1 MKFSIETLNE
11 IKDKISV
18 SQVVE
23 KTVQLKKRGKEFVG
37 LSPFTK
43 ERTPSFTVN
52 DEKQFYHCFSTNK
65 HGDIFTFLVE
75 VGGLSFPEA
84 VEKLADEAGVQLRT
98 FSPAEEEKI
107 NKSKKIFEALE
118 ISKSFFSSQ
127 IFDDNNSLALKY
139 IRDRGLDDKIINSY
153 EIGYAPQG
161 NKLEKFLLS
170 KGVSHEIMTLAG
182 MTIKDE
188 NKKDNFY
195 DRFRN
200 RIIFPIRDIRNRVV
214 GFGGRVINSN
224 DQPKYLNSPE
234 TPVFHKGSLLYNFS
248 KIRPNLKNNDNLIVV
263 EGYMDVVSLASKGF
277 QNAVAPL
284 GTAITETQLNILWKD
299 SDSPI
304 ICFDGDKAGK
314 QASFRATEIALKL
327 LKPNKTLRFIN
338 LPDNLDPDDYIKN
351 FGLESFNK
359 FVDNASPLQSI
370 IWDLCLQESNIDTP
384 EGKAGFESMLRAK
397 LNLIGD
403 KSIKKHYGLLF
414 KDMLDQ
420 FFYIEK
426 TERKIS
432 KFDNSEKYTGKYKN
446 SLKIKNSILGSGGQL
461 PSDLEALVIS
471 GVLIFPELVKKHYE
485 ILESFNIENLRLVD
499 IRDNVLAFVKKD
511 YSELDIDLLKE
522 FVQKEYQ
529 TFFEKD
535 LRFANIFW
543 QKKEGNNFDKISETW
558 LEILRDDQHIKSL
571 NNDIETSK
579 DEIKNE
585 EDEKRFIDLINN
597 RDQAIKL
604 ITEKYGEKKIN

>member
-84 VEKLADEAGVQLRT
+84 VEKLANEAGVQLRT

-107 NKSKKIFEALE
+107 NKSKKIYEALE
-118 ISKSFFSSQ
+118 MSKSFFSSQ

-139 IRDRGLDDKIINSY
+139 IRDRGLDNEIINSY

-284 GTAITETQLNILWKD
+284 GTAITEAQLNILWKD

-397 LNLIGD
+397 LNLIAD

-420 FFYIEK
+420 FFYIKK

-432 KFDNSEKYTGKYKN
+432 KFDNSEKYSGKYKN

-471 GVLIFPELVKKHYE
+471 GILIYPELVKKHYE

-522 FVQKEYQ
+522 FVQKKYQ

-543 QKKEGNNFDKISETW
+543 QKKEGNNFDEISETW

-571 NNDIETSK
+571 NHDIETSK

-597 RDQAIKL
+597 KDQAIKL

>member
-139 IRDRGLDDKIINSY
+139 IRERGLDDKIINSY

-188 NKKDNFY
+188 KKKDNFY

-420 FFYIEK
+420 FFYIKK

-432 KFDNSEKYTGKYKN
+432 KFDNSEKYPGKYKN

-522 FVQKEYQ
+522 FVQKKYQ

-543 QKKEGNNFDKISETW
+543 QKKEGNNFDEISETW

-571 NNDIETSK
+571 NHDIETSK

-597 RDQAIKL
+597 KDQAIKL

>member
-1 MKFSIETLNE
+1 MKFSTETLNE

-23 KTVQLKKRGKEFVG
+23 KTVQLKKRGKEFIG

-75 VGGLSFPEA
+75 IGGLSFPEA
-84 VEKLADEAGVQLRT
+84 VEKLADEAGVKLGT
-98 FSPAEEEKI
+98 FSPEEEEKI
-107 NKSKKIFEALE
+107 NKSKKIYEALE

-127 IFDDNNSLALKY
+127 IFDNDNLLALKY
-139 IRDRGLDDKIINSY
+139 LRNRDLDNEIINSY

-170 KGVSHEIMTLAG
+170 KGISHEIMTLAG

-214 GFGGRVINSN
+214 GFGGRVINDN

-248 KIRPNLKNNDNLIVV
+248 KIKPNLQDNDNLIVV

-277 QNAVAPL
+277 RNAVAPL
-284 GTAITETQLNILWKD
+284 GTAITETQLNILWKE
-299 SDSPI
+299 SNSPI

-338 LPDNLDPDDYIKN
+338 LPNNLDPDDYIKN
-351 FGLESFNK
+351 YGIESFKK
-359 FVDNASPLQSI
+359 FVNKASPLTSI

-384 EGKAGFESMLRAK
+384 EGKAGFETLLRTK
-397 LNLIGD
+397 LNLISD

-420 FFYIEK
+420 FFYTKK

-432 KFDNSEKYTGKYKN
+432 KPGNYEKYSGKLKN

-471 GVLIFPELVKKHYE
+471 GILIFPELIKKNFE
-485 ILESFNIENLRLVD
+485 ILESFYIENLRLGD

-522 FVQKEYQ
+522 FVQREHQ

-543 QKKEGNNFDKISETW
+543 QKKDGNNFDQISKIW
-558 LEILRDDQHIKSL
+558 LEILKDDQHIKSL

-585 EDEKRFIDLINN
+585 EDEKRFIDLIDKK
-597 RDQAIKL
+597 DQVIKL

>member
-139 IRDRGLDDKIINSY
+139 IRERGLDDKIINSY

-188 NKKDNFY
+188 KKKDNFY

-351 FGLESFNK
+351 FGLESFNR
-359 FVDNASPLQSI
+359 FVNNASPLQSI

-420 FFYIEK
+420 FFYIKK
-426 TERKIS
+426 TDRKIS
-432 KFDNSEKYTGKYKN
+432 KFDNSGKYTGKYKN

>member
-1 MKFSIETLNE
+1 MKFSTETLNE

-23 KTVQLKKRGKEFVG
+23 KTVQLKKRGKEFIG

-75 VGGLSFPEA
+75 IGGLSFPEA
-84 VEKLADEAGVQLRT
+84 VEKLADEAGVKLGT
-98 FSPAEEEKI
+98 FSPEEEEKI
-107 NKSKKIFEALE
+107 NKSKKIYEALE

-127 IFDDNNSLALKY
+127 IFDNDNLLALKY
-139 IRDRGLDDKIINSY
+139 LRNRDLDNEIINSY

-170 KGVSHEIMTLAG
+170 KGISHEIMTLAG

-214 GFGGRVINSN
+214 GFGGRVINDN

-248 KIRPNLKNNDNLIVV
+248 KIKPNLQDNDNLIVV

-277 QNAVAPL
+277 RNAVAPL
-284 GTAITETQLNILWKD
+284 GTAITETQLNILWKE
-299 SDSPI
+299 SNSPI

-338 LPDNLDPDDYIKN
+338 LPNNLDPDDYIKN
-351 FGLESFNK
+351 YGIESFKK
-359 FVDNASPLQSI
+359 FVNKASPLTSI
-370 IWDLCLQESNIDTP
+370 VWDLCLQESNIDTP
-384 EGKAGFESMLRAK
+384 EGKAGFETLLRTK
-397 LNLIGD
+397 LNLISD

-420 FFYIEK
+420 FFYTKK

-432 KFDNSEKYTGKYKN
+432 KPGNYEKYSGKLKN

-471 GVLIFPELVKKHYE
+471 GILIFPELIKKNFE
-485 ILESFNIENLRLVD
+485 ILESFYIENLRLGD

-522 FVQKEYQ
+522 FVQREHK

-543 QKKEGNNFDKISETW
+543 QKKDENNFDQISKIW
-558 LEILRDDQHIKSL
+558 LEILKDDQHIKSL

-585 EDEKRFIDLINN
+585 EDEKRFIDLINKK
-597 RDQAIKL
+597 DQVIKL

>member
-118 ISKSFFSSQ
+118 ISKSFFSFQ

-139 IRDRGLDDKIINSY
+139 IRERGLDDKIINSY

-188 NKKDNFY
+188 KKKDNFY

-384 EGKAGFESMLRAK
+384 EGRAGFESMLRAK

-420 FFYIEK
+420 FFYIKK
-426 TERKIS
+426 TDRKIS
-432 KFDNSEKYTGKYKN
+432 KFDNSGKYTGKYKN

-522 FVQKEYQ
+522 FVQKKYQ

-597 RDQAIKL
+597 KDQAIKL

>member
-118 ISKSFFSSQ
+118 MSKSFFSSQ

-139 IRDRGLDDKIINSY
+139 IRERGLDDKIINSY

-188 NKKDNFY
+188 KKKDNFY

-420 FFYIEK
+420 FFYIKK

-522 FVQKEYQ
+522 FVQKKYQ

-543 QKKEGNNFDKISETW
+543 QKKEGNNFDEISETW

-571 NNDIETSK
+571 NNDIEISK
-579 DEIKNE
+579 D
-585 EDEKRFIDLINN
+585 
-597 RDQAIKL
+597 
-604 ITEKYGEKKIN
+604 

>member
-139 IRDRGLDDKIINSY
+139 IRERGLDDEIINSY

-397 LNLIGD
+397 LNLIAD

-420 FFYIEK
+420 FFYIKK

-432 KFDNSEKYTGKYKN
+432 KFDNSEKYPGKYKN

-522 FVQKEYQ
+522 FVQKKYQ

-543 QKKEGNNFDKISETW
+543 QKKEGNNFDEISETW

-571 NNDIETSK
+571 NHDIETSK

-597 RDQAIKL
+597 KDQAIKL

>member
-1 MKFSIETLNE
+1 MKFSTEILNE

-98 FSPAEEEKI
+98 FSPAEEEKF
-107 NKSKKIFEALE
+107 NKSKKLYEALE

-127 IFDDNNSLALKY
+127 IFDNDNLLALKY
-139 IRDRGLDDKIINSY
+139 LKNRGLSNDIINSY
-153 EIGYAPQG
+153 EIGYAPKG
-161 NKLEKFLLS
+161 NKLEKYLIS
-170 KGVSHEIMTLAG
+170 NGVSHEIMTLAG

-214 GFGGRVINSN
+214 GFGGRVINTE

-234 TPVFHKGSLLYNFS
+234 TPVFHKGGLLYNFS
-248 KIRPNLKNNDNLIVV
+248 KIRPNIKNNDNLIVV
-263 EGYMDVVSLASKGF
+263 EGYMDVVSLASKGLH
-277 QNAVAPL
+277 NAVAPL
-284 GTAITETQLNILWKD
+284 GTALTETQLNLLWKET
-299 SDSPI
+299 DSPI

-314 QASFRATEIALKL
+314 QASFRASEIALKL

-351 FGLESFNK
+351 NGLENFNK
-359 FVDNASPLQSI
+359 YIKNASPLTAI
-370 IWDLCLQESNIDTP
+370 IWDSCLQESNIETP
-384 EGKAGFESMLRAK
+384 EGKAGFETLLRRK
-397 LNLIGD
+397 LNLISD

-414 KDMLDQ
+414 MEMLDK
-420 FFYIEK
+420 FFYSK
-426 TERKIS
+426 KFDKKIS
-432 KFDNSEKYTGKYKN
+432 KFGYNEKGSRKFN
-446 SLKIKNSILGSGGQL
+446 NPLKIKNSILGSGGQL

-471 GVLIFPELVKKHYE
+471 GILIFPRLIKKHFE
-485 ILESFNIENLRLVD
+485 ILESFQIENLRLRD
-499 IRDNVLAFVKKD
+499 IRDNLLVFIKKD
-511 YSELDIDLLKE
+511 YSELNIDLIKE
-522 FVQKEYQ
+522 FVQKNYQ

-543 QKKEGNNFDKISETW
+543 QKKEGINFDQISKVW
-558 LEILRDDQHIKSL
+558 LEILKDDQHIKSL
-571 NNDIETSK
+571 LKDIETSK

-585 EDEKRFIDLINN
+585 EDERRFIDLIENK
-597 RDQAIKL
+597 DKAIKL
-604 ITEKYGEKKIN
+604 ITEKYG

>member
-1 MKFSIETLNE
+1 MKFSTEILNE

-98 FSPAEEEKI
+98 FSPAEEEKF
-107 NKSKKIFEALE
+107 NKSKKLYEALE

-127 IFDDNNSLALKY
+127 IFDNDNSLALRYLKN
-139 IRDRGLDDKIINSY
+139 RGLSNDIINSY
-153 EIGYAPQG
+153 EIGYAPKG
-161 NKLEKFLLS
+161 NKLEKYLIS
-170 KGVSHEIMTLAG
+170 NGVSHEIMTLAG

-214 GFGGRVINSN
+214 GFGGRVINTE

-234 TPVFHKGSLLYNFS
+234 TPLFHKGGLLYNFS
-248 KIRPNLKNNDNLIVV
+248 KIRPNIKNKDNLIVV
-263 EGYMDVVSLASKGF
+263 EGYMDVVSLASKGLH
-277 QNAVAPL
+277 NAVAPL
-284 GTAITETQLNILWKD
+284 GTALTETQLNLLWKET
-299 SDSPI
+299 DSPI
-304 ICFDGDKAGK
+304 VCFDGDKAGK
-314 QASFRATEIALKL
+314 QASFRASEIALKL

-351 FGLESFNK
+351 NGLENFNK
-359 FVDNASPLQSI
+359 YIKNASPLTAI
-370 IWDLCLQESNIDTP
+370 IWDSCLQESNIETP
-384 EGKAGFESMLRAK
+384 EGKAGFETLLRRK
-397 LNLIGD
+397 LNLISD

-414 KDMLDQ
+414 MEMLDK
-420 FFYIEK
+420 FFYSK
-426 TERKIS
+426 KFDKKIS
-432 KFDNSEKYTGKYKN
+432 KFGYNEKGSRKFN
-446 SLKIKNSILGSGGQL
+446 NPLKIKNSILGSGGQL

-471 GVLIFPELVKKHYE
+471 GILIFPRLIKKHFE
-485 ILESFNIENLRLVD
+485 ILESFQIENLRLRD
-499 IRDNVLAFVKKD
+499 IRDNLLVFVKKD
-511 YSELDIDLLKE
+511 YSELNIDLIKE
-522 FVQKEYQ
+522 FVQKNYQ

-543 QKKEGNNFDKISETW
+543 QKKEGINFDQISKVW
-558 LEILRDDQHIKSL
+558 LEILKDDQHIKSL
-571 NNDIETSK
+571 LKDIETSK

-585 EDEKRFIDLINN
+585 EDEKRFIDLIENK
-597 RDQAIKL
+597 DKAIKL
-604 ITEKYGEKKIN
+604 ITEKYG

>member
-1 MKFSIETLNE
+1 MKFSTEILNE

-98 FSPAEEEKI
+98 FSPAEEEKF
-107 NKSKKIFEALE
+107 NKSKKLYEALE

-127 IFDDNNSLALKY
+127 IFDNDNSLALRYLKN
-139 IRDRGLDDKIINSY
+139 RGLSNDIINSY
-153 EIGYAPQG
+153 EIGYAPKG
-161 NKLEKFLLS
+161 NKLEKYLIS
-170 KGVSHEIMTLAG
+170 NGVSHEIMTLAG

-214 GFGGRVINSN
+214 GFGGRVINTE

-234 TPVFHKGSLLYNFS
+234 TPLFHKGGLLYNFS
-248 KIRPNLKNNDNLIVV
+248 KIRPNIKNKDNLIVV
-263 EGYMDVVSLASKGF
+263 EGYMDVVSLASKGLH
-277 QNAVAPL
+277 NAVAPL
-284 GTAITETQLNILWKD
+284 GTALTETQLNLLWKET
-299 SDSPI
+299 DSPI

-314 QASFRATEIALKL
+314 QASFRASEIALKL

-351 FGLESFNK
+351 NGLENFNK
-359 FVDNASPLQSI
+359 YIKNASPLTAI
-370 IWDLCLQESNIDTP
+370 IWDSCLQESNIETP
-384 EGKAGFESMLRAK
+384 EGKAGFETLLRRK
-397 LNLIGD
+397 LNLISD

-414 KDMLDQ
+414 MEMLDK
-420 FFYIEK
+420 FFYSK
-426 TERKIS
+426 KFDKKIS
-432 KFDNSEKYTGKYKN
+432 KFGYNEKGSRKFN
-446 SLKIKNSILGSGGQL
+446 NPLKIKNSILGSGGQL

-471 GVLIFPELVKKHYE
+471 GILIFPRLIKKHFE
-485 ILESFNIENLRLVD
+485 ILESFQIENLRLRD
-499 IRDNVLAFVKKD
+499 IRDNLLVFIKKD
-511 YSELDIDLLKE
+511 YSELNIDLIKE
-522 FVQKEYQ
+522 FVQKNYQ

-543 QKKEGNNFDKISETW
+543 QKKEGINFDQISKVW
-558 LEILRDDQHIKSL
+558 LEILKDDQHIKSL
-571 NNDIETSK
+571 IKDIETSK

-585 EDEKRFIDLINN
+585 EDEKRFIDLIENK
-597 RDQAIKL
+597 DKAIKL
-604 ITEKYGEKKIN
+604 ITEKYG

>member
-1 MKFSIETLNE
+1 MKFSTETLNE

-23 KTVQLKKRGKEFVG
+23 KTVQLKKRGKEFIG

-98 FSPAEEEKI
+98 FSPAEEEKF
-107 NKSKKIFEALE
+107 NKSKKLYEALE

-127 IFDDNNSLALKY
+127 IFNNDNSLALKY
-139 IRDRGLDDKIINSY
+139 LKNRGLSDDIINSY
-153 EIGYAPQG
+153 EIGYAPKG
-161 NKLEKFLLS
+161 NKLEKFLIS

-214 GFGGRVINSN
+214 GFGGRVINAE

-234 TPVFHKGSLLYNFS
+234 TPVFHKGGLLYNFS
-248 KIRPNLKNNDNLIVV
+248 KIRPNIKNNDNLIVV
-263 EGYMDVVSLASKGF
+263 EGYMDVVSLASKGLH
-277 QNAVAPL
+277 NAVAPL
-284 GTAITETQLNILWKD
+284 GTALTETQLNLLWKET
-299 SDSPI
+299 DSPI

-314 QASFRATEIALKL
+314 QASFRASEIALKL

-351 FGLESFNK
+351 NGLENFNK
-359 FVDNASPLQSI
+359 YIKNASPLTVI
-370 IWDLCLQESNIDTP
+370 IWDSCLQESNIKTP
-384 EGKAGFESMLRAK
+384 EGKAGFETLLRRK
-397 LNLIGD
+397 LNLISD
-403 KSIKKHYGLLF
+403 KSIKRHYGLLF
-414 KDMLDQ
+414 KEMLDK
-420 FFYIEK
+420 FFYSK
-426 TERKIS
+426 KFDKKIS
-432 KFDNSEKYTGKYKN
+432 KFNYNERISRKFN
-446 SLKIKNSILGSGGQL
+446 NPLKIKNSILGSGGQL

-471 GVLIFPELVKKHYE
+471 GILIFPRLIKKHFE
-485 ILESFNIENLRLVD
+485 ILESFQIENLRLRD
-499 IRDNVLAFVKKD
+499 IRDNLLVFIKKD
-511 YSELDIDLLKE
+511 YSELNIDLIKE
-522 FVQKEYQ
+522 FVQKNYQ

-543 QKKEGNNFDKISETW
+543 QKKEGINFDQISEVW
-558 LEILRDDQHIKSL
+558 LEILKDDQHIKSL
-571 NNDIETSK
+571 IKDIETSK

-585 EDEKRFIDLINN
+585 EDERRFIDLIKNK
-597 RDQAIKL
+597 DKAIKL
-604 ITEKYGEKKIN
+604 ITEKYG

>member
-23 KTVQLKKRGKEFVG
+23 KTVQLKKRGKEFIG

-84 VEKLADEAGVQLRT
+84 VEKLADEAGVKLRT
-98 FSPAEEEKI
+98 FSPEEEERI
-107 NKSKKIFEALE
+107 NKSKKIYEALE
-118 ISKSFFSSQ
+118 MSKSFFSSQ
-127 IFDDNNSLALKY
+127 IFDDDNLQALKY
-139 IRDRGLDDKIINSY
+139 LRNRDLNNEIINSY

-170 KGVSHEIMTLAG
+170 KGISHEIMTLAG

-200 RIIFPIRDIRNRVV
+200 RIIFPIRDVRNRVV
-214 GFGGRVINSN
+214 GFGGRVINNN

-248 KIRPNLKNNDNLIVV
+248 KIRPNLKDNDNLIVV

-277 QNAVAPL
+277 HNAVAPL
-284 GTAITETQLNILWKD
+284 GTAITETQLNILWKETN
-299 SDSPI
+299 SPI

-338 LPDNLDPDDYIKN
+338 LPNNLDPDDYIKN
-351 FGLESFNK
+351 YGIESFNK
-359 FVDNASPLQSI
+359 FVNKASPLTSI
-370 IWDLCLQESNIDTP
+370 IWDLCLQDSNINTP
-384 EGKAGFESMLRAK
+384 EGRAGFETLLRSK
-397 LNLIGD
+397 LNLISD

-420 FFYIEK
+420 FFYTKK

-432 KFDNSEKYTGKYKN
+432 KPGYYEKNSGKFKN
-446 SLKIKNSILGSGGQL
+446 SLKIKNSVLASGGQL

-471 GVLIFPELVKKHYE
+471 GILIFPELIKKNFE
-485 ILESFNIENLRLVD
+485 IIESFYIENLRLGD
-499 IRDNVLAFVKKD
+499 IRDNVLDFVKKD

-522 FVQKEYQ
+522 FVQKKYQ

-543 QKKEGNNFDKISETW
+543 QKKDENNFDQISKIW
-558 LEILRDDQHIKSL
+558 LEILKDDQHIKSL

-585 EDEKRFIDLINN
+585 EDEKRFIDLINKK
-597 RDQAIKL
+597 DQVIKL

>member
-139 IRDRGLDDKIINSY
+139 IRERGLDDKIINSY

-188 NKKDNFY
+188 KKKDNFY

-420 FFYIEK
+420 FFYIKK

-522 FVQKEYQ
+522 FVQKKYQ

>member
-139 IRDRGLDDKIINSY
+139 IRERGLDDKIINSY

-188 NKKDNFY
+188 KKKDNFY

-420 FFYIEK
+420 FFYIKK
-426 TERKIS
+426 TDRKIS
-432 KFDNSEKYTGKYKN
+432 KFDNSGKYTGKYKN

-597 RDQAIKL
+597 KDQAIKL

>member
-107 NKSKKIFEALE
+107 NKSKKIYEALE
-118 ISKSFFSSQ
+118 MSKSFFSSQ

-139 IRDRGLDDKIINSY
+139 IRDRGLDNEIINSY

-248 KIRPNLKNNDNLIVV
+248 KIRPNLKNDDNLIVV

-277 QNAVAPL
+277 QNSVAPL

-397 LNLIGD
+397 LNLIAD

-420 FFYIEK
+420 FFYIKK

-432 KFDNSEKYTGKYKN
+432 KFDNSEKYSGKYKN

-471 GVLIFPELVKKHYE
+471 GVLIFPGLVKKHYE

-522 FVQKEYQ
+522 FVQKKYQ

-543 QKKEGNNFDKISETW
+543 QKKEGNNFDEISETW

-571 NNDIETSK
+571 NHDIETSK

-597 RDQAIKL
+597 KDQAIKL

>member
-1 MKFSIETLNE
+1 MKFSTETLNE

-23 KTVQLKKRGKEFVG
+23 KTVQLKKRGKEFIG

-84 VEKLADEAGVQLRT
+84 VEKLADEAGVRLRT
-98 FSPAEEEKI
+98 FSPAEEEKF
-107 NKSKKIFEALE
+107 NKSKKLYEALE

-127 IFDDNNSLALKY
+127 IFDNDNSLALKY
-139 IRDRGLDDKIINSY
+139 LKNRGLSNDIINSY
-153 EIGYAPQG
+153 EIGYAPKG
-161 NKLEKFLLS
+161 NKLEKFLIS

-214 GFGGRVINSN
+214 GFGGRVINAD

-234 TPVFHKGSLLYNFS
+234 TPVFHKGGLLYNFS
-248 KIRPNLKNNDNLIVV
+248 KIRPNIRNNDNLIVV

-277 QNAVAPL
+277 HNAVAPL
-284 GTAITETQLNILWKD
+284 GTALTETQLNLLWKET
-299 SDSPI
+299 DSPI

-314 QASFRATEIALKL
+314 QASFRASEIALKL

-351 FGLESFNK
+351 NGLENFNK
-359 FVDNASPLQSI
+359 YIKNASPLTVI
-370 IWDLCLQESNIDTP
+370 IWDSCLQESNIETP
-384 EGKAGFESMLRAK
+384 EGKAGFETLLRRK
-397 LNLIGD
+397 LSLIND

-414 KDMLDQ
+414 KEMLDK
-420 FFYIEK
+420 FFYSK
-426 TERKIS
+426 KFDKKIS
-432 KFDNSEKYTGKYKN
+432 KFDYNEKGSRKFN
-446 SLKIKNSILGSGGQL
+446 NPLKIKNSILGSGGQL

-471 GVLIFPELVKKHYE
+471 GILIFPRLIKKHFE
-485 ILESFNIENLRLVD
+485 ILESFQIENLRLRD
-499 IRDNVLAFVKKD
+499 IRDNLLVFIKKD
-511 YSELDIDLLKE
+511 YSELNIDLIKE
-522 FVQKEYQ
+522 FVQKNYQ

-535 LRFANIFW
+535 LRFANTFW
-543 QKKEGNNFDKISETW
+543 KKKEVINFDQISEVW
-558 LEILRDDQHIKSL
+558 LEILKDDQHIKSL
-571 NNDIETSK
+571 IKDIETSK

-585 EDEKRFIDLINN
+585 EDERRFIDLIKNK
-597 RDQAIKL
+597 DKAIKL
-604 ITEKYGEKKIN
+604 ITEKYG

>member
-1 MKFSIETLNE
+1 MKFSTETLNE

-98 FSPAEEEKI
+98 FSPAEEEKF
-107 NKSKKIFEALE
+107 NKSKKLYEALE

-127 IFDDNNSLALKY
+127 IFDNDNSLALKY
-139 IRDRGLDDKIINSY
+139 LKNRGLSDDIINSY
-153 EIGYAPQG
+153 EIGYAPKG
-161 NKLEKFLLS
+161 NKLEKFLIS

-214 GFGGRVINSN
+214 GFGGRVINAE

-234 TPVFHKGSLLYNFS
+234 TPVFHKGGLLYNFS
-248 KIRPNLKNNDNLIVV
+248 KIRPNIKNNDNLIVV
-263 EGYMDVVSLASKGF
+263 EGYMDVVSLASKGLH
-277 QNAVAPL
+277 NSVAPL
-284 GTAITETQLNILWKD
+284 GTALTETQLNLLWKET
-299 SDSPI
+299 DSPI

-314 QASFRATEIALKL
+314 QASFRASEIALKL

-351 FGLESFNK
+351 NGLENFNK
-359 FVDNASPLQSI
+359 YIKNASPLTAI
-370 IWDLCLQESNIDTP
+370 IWDSCLQESNIETP
-384 EGKAGFESMLRAK
+384 EGKAGFETLLRRK
-397 LNLIGD
+397 LNLISD

-414 KDMLDQ
+414 KEMLDK
-420 FFYIEK
+420 FFYSK
-426 TERKIS
+426 MFDKKIS
-432 KFDNSEKYTGKYKN
+432 KFDYNEKGSRKFN
-446 SLKIKNSILGSGGQL
+446 NPLKIKNSILGSGGQL

-471 GVLIFPELVKKHYE
+471 GILIFPQLIKKHFE
-485 ILESFNIENLRLVD
+485 ILESFQIENLRLRD
-499 IRDNVLAFVKKD
+499 IRDSLIVFIKKD
-511 YSELDIDLLKE
+511 YSELNIDLIKE
-522 FVQKEYQ
+522 FVQKNYQ

-543 QKKEGNNFDKISETW
+543 QKKEGINFDQISEVW
-558 LEILRDDQHIKSL
+558 LEILKDDQHIKSL
-571 NNDIETSK
+571 IKDIETSK

-585 EDEKRFIDLINN
+585 EDERRFIDLIKNK
-597 RDQAIKL
+597 DKAIKL
-604 ITEKYGEKKIN
+604 ITEKYG

>member
-139 IRDRGLDDKIINSY
+139 IRERGLDDKIINSY

-188 NKKDNFY
+188 KKKDNFY

-420 FFYIEK
+420 FFYIKK
-426 TERKIS
+426 TDRKIS
-432 KFDNSEKYTGKYKN
+432 KFDNSGKYTGKYKN

-522 FVQKEYQ
+522 FVQKKYQ

-543 QKKEGNNFDKISETW
+543 QKKEGNNFDEISEAW

>member
-139 IRDRGLDDKIINSY
+139 IRERGLDDKIINSY

-188 NKKDNFY
+188 KKKDNFY

-420 FFYIEK
+420 FFYIKK
-426 TERKIS
+426 TDRKIS
-432 KFDNSEKYTGKYKN
+432 KFDNSGKYTGKYKN

-522 FVQKEYQ
+522 FVQKKYQ

>member
-1 MKFSIETLNE
+1 MKFSTETLNE

-98 FSPAEEEKI
+98 FSPAEEEKF
-107 NKSKKIFEALE
+107 NKSKKLYEALE

-127 IFDDNNSLALKY
+127 IFDNDNSSALKY
-139 IRDRGLDDKIINSY
+139 LKNRGLSNDIINSY
-153 EIGYAPQG
+153 EIGYAPKG
-161 NKLEKFLLS
+161 NKLEKFLIS

-214 GFGGRVINSN
+214 GFGGRVINAE

-234 TPVFHKGSLLYNFS
+234 TPVFHKGGLLYNFS
-248 KIRPNLKNNDNLIVV
+248 KIRPNIKNNDNLIVV
-263 EGYMDVVSLASKGF
+263 EGYMDVVSLASKGLH
-277 QNAVAPL
+277 NAVAPL
-284 GTAITETQLNILWKD
+284 GTALTETQLNLLWKET
-299 SDSPI
+299 DSPI

-314 QASFRATEIALKL
+314 QASFRASEIALKL

-351 FGLESFNK
+351 NGLENFNK
-359 FVDNASPLQSI
+359 YIKNASPLTVI
-370 IWDLCLQESNIDTP
+370 IWDSCLQESNIETP
-384 EGKAGFESMLRAK
+384 EGKAGFETLLRKK
-397 LNLIGD
+397 LSLIND

-414 KDMLDQ
+414 KEMLDK
-420 FFYIEK
+420 FFYSK
-426 TERKIS
+426 KFDKKIS
-432 KFDNSEKYTGKYKN
+432 KFNYNERISRKFN
-446 SLKIKNSILGSGGQL
+446 NPLKIKNSILGSGGQL

-471 GVLIFPELVKKHYE
+471 GILIFPRLIKKHFE
-485 ILESFNIENLRLVD
+485 ILESFQIENLRLRD
-499 IRDNVLAFVKKD
+499 IRDNLLVFIKKD
-511 YSELDIDLLKE
+511 YSELNIDLIKE
-522 FVQKEYQ
+522 FVQKNYQ

-543 QKKEGNNFDKISETW
+543 QKKEGINFDQISEVW
-558 LEILRDDQHIKSL
+558 LEILKDDQHIKSL
-571 NNDIETSK
+571 IKDIETSK

-585 EDEKRFIDLINN
+585 EDERRFIDLIKNK
-597 RDQAIKL
+597 DKAIKL
-604 ITEKYGEKKIN
+604 ITEKYG

>member
-1 MKFSIETLNE
+1 MKFSTETLNE

-98 FSPAEEEKI
+98 FSPAEEEKF
-107 NKSKKIFEALE
+107 NKSKKLYEALE

-127 IFDDNNSLALKY
+127 IFDNDNSSALKY
-139 IRDRGLDDKIINSY
+139 LKNRGLSNDIINSY
-153 EIGYAPQG
+153 EIGYAPKG
-161 NKLEKFLLS
+161 NKLEKYLIS

-214 GFGGRVINSN
+214 GFGGRVINAE

-234 TPVFHKGSLLYNFS
+234 TPVFHKGGLLYNFS
-248 KIRPNLKNNDNLIVV
+248 KIRPNIKNNDNLIVV
-263 EGYMDVVSLASKGF
+263 EGYMDVVSLASKGLH
-277 QNAVAPL
+277 NAVAPL
-284 GTAITETQLNILWKD
+284 GTALTETQLNLLWKET
-299 SDSPI
+299 DSPI

-314 QASFRATEIALKL
+314 QASFRASEIALKL

-351 FGLESFNK
+351 NGLENFNK
-359 FVDNASPLQSI
+359 YIKNASPLTVI
-370 IWDLCLQESNIDTP
+370 IWDSCLQESNIKTP
-384 EGKAGFESMLRAK
+384 EGKAGFETLLRRK
-397 LNLIGD
+397 LNLISD
-403 KSIKKHYGLLF
+403 KSIKRHYGLLF
-414 KDMLDQ
+414 KEMLDK
-420 FFYIEK
+420 FFYSK
-426 TERKIS
+426 KFDKKIS
-432 KFDNSEKYTGKYKN
+432 KFNYNERISRKFN
-446 SLKIKNSILGSGGQL
+446 NPLKIKNSILGSGGQL

-471 GVLIFPELVKKHYE
+471 GILIFPRLIKKHFE
-485 ILESFNIENLRLVD
+485 ILESFQIENLRLRD
-499 IRDNVLAFVKKD
+499 IRDNLLVFIKKD
-511 YSELDIDLLKE
+511 YSELNIDLIKE
-522 FVQKEYQ
+522 FVQKNYQ

-543 QKKEGNNFDKISETW
+543 QKKEGINFDQISEVW
-558 LEILRDDQHIKSL
+558 LEILKDDQHIKSL
-571 NNDIETSK
+571 IKDIETSK

-585 EDEKRFIDLINN
+585 EDERRFIDLIKNK
-597 RDQAIKL
+597 DKAIKL
-604 ITEKYGEKKIN
+604 ITEKYG

>member
-1 MKFSIETLNE
+1 MKFSTETLNE

-98 FSPAEEEKI
+98 FSPAEEEKF
-107 NKSKKIFEALE
+107 NKSKKLYEALE

-127 IFDDNNSLALKY
+127 IFDNDNSSALKY
-139 IRDRGLDDKIINSY
+139 LKNRGLSNDIINSY
-153 EIGYAPQG
+153 EIGYAPKG
-161 NKLEKFLLS
+161 NKLEKFLIS

-214 GFGGRVINSN
+214 GFGGRVINAE

-234 TPVFHKGSLLYNFS
+234 TPVFHKGRLLYNFS
-248 KIRPNLKNNDNLIVV
+248 KIRPNIKNNDNLIVV
-263 EGYMDVVSLASKGF
+263 EGYMDVVSLASKGLH
-277 QNAVAPL
+277 NAVAPL
-284 GTAITETQLNILWKD
+284 GTALTETQLNLLWKET
-299 SDSPI
+299 DSPI

-314 QASFRATEIALKL
+314 QASFRASEIALKL

-351 FGLESFNK
+351 NGLENFNK
-359 FVDNASPLQSI
+359 YIKNASPLTVI
-370 IWDLCLQESNIDTP
+370 IWDSCLQESNIKTP
-384 EGKAGFESMLRAK
+384 EGKAGFETLLRRK
-397 LNLIGD
+397 LNLISD
-403 KSIKKHYGLLF
+403 KSIKRHYGLLF
-414 KDMLDQ
+414 KEMLDKY
-420 FFYIEK
+420 FYSK
-426 TERKIS
+426 KFDKKIS
-432 KFDNSEKYTGKYKN
+432 KFNYNERISRKFN
-446 SLKIKNSILGSGGQL
+446 NPLKIKNSILGSGGQL

-471 GVLIFPELVKKHYE
+471 GILIFPRLIKKHFE
-485 ILESFNIENLRLVD
+485 ILESFQIENLRLRD
-499 IRDNVLAFVKKD
+499 IRDNLLVFIKKD
-511 YSELDIDLLKE
+511 YSELNIDLIKE
-522 FVQKEYQ
+522 FVQKNYQ

-543 QKKEGNNFDKISETW
+543 QKKEGINFDQISEVW
-558 LEILRDDQHIKSL
+558 LEILKDDQHIKSL
-571 NNDIETSK
+571 IKDIETSK

-585 EDEKRFIDLINN
+585 EDERRFIDLIKNK
-597 RDQAIKL
+597 DKAIKL
-604 ITEKYGEKKIN
+604 ITEKYG

>member
-139 IRDRGLDDKIINSY
+139 IRERGLDDKIINSY

-188 NKKDNFY
+188 KKKDNFY

-420 FFYIEK
+420 FFYIKK
-426 TERKIS
+426 TDRKIS
-432 KFDNSEKYTGKYKN
+432 KFDNSGKYTGKYKN

-522 FVQKEYQ
+522 FVQKKYQ

-543 QKKEGNNFDKISETW
+543 QKKEGNNFDEISETW

-571 NNDIETSK
+571 NHDIETSK

-597 RDQAIKL
+597 KDQAIKL

>member
-1 MKFSIETLNE
+1 MKFSTEILNE

-98 FSPAEEEKI
+98 FSPAEEEKF
-107 NKSKKIFEALE
+107 NKSKKLYEALE

-127 IFDDNNSLALKY
+127 IFDNDNSLALRYLKN
-139 IRDRGLDDKIINSY
+139 RGLSNDIINSY
-153 EIGYAPQG
+153 EIGYAPKG
-161 NKLEKFLLS
+161 NKLEKYLIS
-170 KGVSHEIMTLAG
+170 NGVSHEIMTLAG

-214 GFGGRVINSN
+214 GFGGRVINTE

-234 TPVFHKGSLLYNFS
+234 TPVFHKGGLLYNFS
-248 KIRPNLKNNDNLIVV
+248 KIRPNIKNNDNLIVV
-263 EGYMDVVSLASKGF
+263 EGYMDVVSLASKGLH
-277 QNAVAPL
+277 NAVAPL
-284 GTAITETQLNILWKD
+284 GTALTETQLNLLWKET
-299 SDSPI
+299 DSPI

-314 QASFRATEIALKL
+314 QASFRASEIALKL

-351 FGLESFNK
+351 NGLENFNK
-359 FVDNASPLQSI
+359 YIKNASPLTVI
-370 IWDLCLQESNIDTP
+370 IWDSCLQESNIDTP
-384 EGKAGFESMLRAK
+384 EGKAGFETLLRRK
-397 LNLIGD
+397 LNLISD

-414 KDMLDQ
+414 MEMLDK
-420 FFYIEK
+420 FFYSK
-426 TERKIS
+426 KFDKKIS
-432 KFDNSEKYTGKYKN
+432 KFGYNEKGSRKFN
-446 SLKIKNSILGSGGQL
+446 NPLKIKNSILGSGGQL

-471 GVLIFPELVKKHYE
+471 GILIFPRLIKKHYE
-485 ILESFNIENLRLVD
+485 ILESFQIENLRLRD
-499 IRDNVLAFVKKD
+499 IRDNLLVFIKKD
-511 YSELDIDLLKE
+511 YSELNIDLIKE
-522 FVQKEYQ
+522 FVQKNYQ

-543 QKKEGNNFDKISETW
+543 QKKEGINFDQISDVW

-571 NNDIETSK
+571 IKDIETSK

-585 EDEKRFIDLINN
+585 EDERRFIDLIENK
-597 RDQAIKL
+597 DKAIKL
-604 ITEKYGEKKIN
+604 ITEKYG

>member
-139 IRDRGLDDKIINSY
+139 IRERGLDDKIINSY

-188 NKKDNFY
+188 KKKDNFY

-420 FFYIEK
+420 FFYIKK
-426 TERKIS
+426 TDRKIS
-432 KFDNSEKYTGKYKN
+432 KFDNSGKYTGKYKN

-571 NNDIETSK
+571 NNDIEISK

>member
-139 IRDRGLDDKIINSY
+139 IRERGLDDKIINSY

-397 LNLIGD
+397 LNLIAD

-420 FFYIEK
+420 FFYIKK

-432 KFDNSEKYTGKYKN
+432 KFDNSEKYPGKYKN

-522 FVQKEYQ
+522 FVQKKYQ

-543 QKKEGNNFDKISETW
+543 QKKEGNNFDEISETW

-571 NNDIETSK
+571 NHDIETSK

-597 RDQAIKL
+597 KDQAIKL

>member
-127 IFDDNNSLALKY
+127 IFDDNNSFALKY
-139 IRDRGLDDKIINSY
+139 IRERGLDDKIINSY

-370 IWDLCLQESNIDTP
+370 VWDLCLQESNIDTP
-384 EGKAGFESMLRAK
+384 EGKAGFESLLRAK

-414 KDMLDQ
+414 KEMLDQ
-420 FFYIEK
+420 FFYTKK
-426 TERKIS
+426 TEREIS
-432 KFDNSEKYTGKYKN
+432 KFNYSEKYSGKYKN

-471 GVLIFPELVKKHYE
+471 GILIFPELIKKHYE
-485 ILESFNIENLRLVD
+485 VLESFNIENLRLID

-522 FVQKEYQ
+522 FVQEKYQ

-543 QKKEGNNFDKISETW
+543 QKKEGNNFDEISEAW

-571 NNDIETSK
+571 SYEIDTIK

-585 EDEKRFIDLINN
+585 EDEKRFISLINN
-597 RDQAIKL
+597 KDKAIKL
-604 ITEKYGEKKIN
+604 ITKKYGEKKIN

>member
-84 VEKLADEAGVQLRT
+84 VEKLADEAGVQLKT

-107 NKSKKIFEALE
+107 NKSKKIYEALE
-118 ISKSFFSSQ
+118 MSKSFFSSQ

-139 IRDRGLDDKIINSY
+139 IRKRGLDNEIINSY

-170 KGVSHEIMTLAG
+170 KGISHEIMTLAG

-234 TPVFHKGSLLYNFS
+234 TPVFHKGSLLYNYS

-263 EGYMDVVSLASKGF
+263 EGYMDVVSLASKGL

-299 SDSPI
+299 TNSPI

-314 QASFRATEIALKL
+314 QASFRVTEIALKL

-351 FGLESFNK
+351 YGLESFNK
-359 FVDNASPLQSI
+359 FVNNASPLTSI
-370 IWDLCLQESNIDTP
+370 IWDLCLQESNLDIP
-384 EGKAGFESMLRAK
+384 EGKAGFESLLRAK
-397 LNLIGD
+397 LNLISD

-420 FFYIEK
+420 FFYIKK

-432 KFDNSEKYTGKYKN
+432 KSNFNERYSGKYNN

-471 GVLIFPELVKKHYE
+471 GILIFPELIQKHFE
-485 ILESFNIENLRLVD
+485 ILESFKIENLRLGD
-499 IRDNVLAFVKKD
+499 IRDNVLSFLKKD

-522 FVQKEYQ
+522 FVQKKYQ

-543 QKKEGNNFDKISETW
+543 QKKEGNNFDQISAIW
-558 LEILRDDQHIKSL
+558 LEILKDDQHIKSL
-571 NNDIETSK
+571 NSDIETSK

-597 RDQAIKL
+597 KDQAIRL
-604 ITEKYGEKKIN
+604 ISEKYGEKKIN

>member
-1 MKFSIETLNE
+1 MKFSTETLNE

-98 FSPAEEEKI
+98 FSPAEEEKF
-107 NKSKKIFEALE
+107 NKSKKLYEALE

-127 IFDDNNSLALKY
+127 IFDNDNSSALKY
-139 IRDRGLDDKIINSY
+139 LKNRGLSNDIINSY
-153 EIGYAPQG
+153 EIGYAPKG
-161 NKLEKFLLS
+161 NKLEKFLIS

-214 GFGGRVINSN
+214 GFGGRVINAE

-234 TPVFHKGSLLYNFS
+234 TPVFHKGGLLYNFS
-248 KIRPNLKNNDNLIVV
+248 KIRPNIKNNDNLIVV
-263 EGYMDVVSLASKGF
+263 EGYMDVVSLASKGLH
-277 QNAVAPL
+277 NAVAPL
-284 GTAITETQLNILWKD
+284 GTALTETQLNLLWKET
-299 SDSPI
+299 DSPI

-314 QASFRATEIALKL
+314 QASFRASEIALKL

-351 FGLESFNK
+351 NGLENFNK
-359 FVDNASPLQSI
+359 YIKNASPLTVI
-370 IWDLCLQESNIDTP
+370 IWDSCLQESNIKTP
-384 EGKAGFESMLRAK
+384 EGKAGFETLLRRK
-397 LNLIGD
+397 LNLISD
-403 KSIKKHYGLLF
+403 KSIKRHYGLLF
-414 KDMLDQ
+414 KEMLDK
-420 FFYIEK
+420 FFYSK
-426 TERKIS
+426 NFDKKIS
-432 KFDNSEKYTGKYKN
+432 KFNYNERISRKFN
-446 SLKIKNSILGSGGQL
+446 NPLKIKNSILGSGGQL

-471 GVLIFPELVKKHYE
+471 GILIFPRLIKKHFE
-485 ILESFNIENLRLVD
+485 ILESFQIENLRLRD
-499 IRDNVLAFVKKD
+499 IRDNLLVFIKKD
-511 YSELDIDLLKE
+511 YSELNIDLIKE
-522 FVQKEYQ
+522 FVQKNYQ

-543 QKKEGNNFDKISETW
+543 QKKEGINFDQISEVW
-558 LEILRDDQHIKSL
+558 LEILKDDQHIKSL
-571 NNDIETSK
+571 IKDIETSK

-585 EDEKRFIDLINN
+585 EDERRFIDLIKNK
-597 RDQAIKL
+597 DKAIKL
-604 ITEKYGEKKIN
+604 ITEKYG

>member
-1 MKFSIETLNE
+1 MKFSTEILNE

-98 FSPAEEEKI
+98 FSPAEEEKF
-107 NKSKKIFEALE
+107 NKSKKLYEALE

-127 IFDDNNSLALKY
+127 IFDNDNSLALRYLKN
-139 IRDRGLDDKIINSY
+139 RGLSNDIINSY
-153 EIGYAPQG
+153 EIGYAPKG
-161 NKLEKFLLS
+161 NKLEKYLMS
-170 KGVSHEIMTLAG
+170 NGVSHEIMTLAG

-214 GFGGRVINSN
+214 GFGGRVINTE

-234 TPVFHKGSLLYNFS
+234 TPVFHKGGLLYNFS
-248 KIRPNLKNNDNLIVV
+248 KIRPNIKNNDNLIVV
-263 EGYMDVVSLASKGF
+263 EGYMDVVSLASKGL
-277 QNAVAPL
+277 NNVVAPL
-284 GTAITETQLNILWKD
+284 GTALTETQLNLLWKET
-299 SDSPI
+299 DSPI

-314 QASFRATEIALKL
+314 QASFRASEIALKL

-351 FGLESFNK
+351 NGLENFNK
-359 FVDNASPLQSI
+359 YIKNASPLTAI
-370 IWDLCLQESNIDTP
+370 IWDSCLQESNIETP
-384 EGKAGFESMLRAK
+384 EGKAGFETLLRRK
-397 LNLIGD
+397 LNLISD

-414 KDMLDQ
+414 MEMLDK
-420 FFYIEK
+420 FFYSRK
-426 TERKIS
+426 FDKKIS
-432 KFDNSEKYTGKYKN
+432 KFGYNEKGSRKFN
-446 SLKIKNSILGSGGQL
+446 NPLKIKNSILGSGGQL

-471 GVLIFPELVKKHYE
+471 GILIFPGLIKKHFE
-485 ILESFNIENLRLVD
+485 ILESFQIENLRLRD
-499 IRDNVLAFVKKD
+499 IRDNLLGFIKKD
-511 YSELDIDLLKE
+511 YSELDIDLIKE
-522 FVQKEYQ
+522 FVQKNYQ

-543 QKKEGNNFDKISETW
+543 QKKEGINFDQISKVW
-558 LEILRDDQHIKSL
+558 LEILKDDQHIKSL
-571 NNDIETSK
+571 IKDIETSK

-585 EDEKRFIDLINN
+585 EDERRFIDLIENK
-597 RDQAIKL
+597 DKAIKL
-604 ITEKYGEKKIN
+604 ITEKYG

>member
-1 MKFSIETLNE
+1 MKFSTEILNE

-98 FSPAEEEKI
+98 FSPAEEEKF
-107 NKSKKIFEALE
+107 NKSKKLYEALE

-127 IFDDNNSLALKY
+127 IFDNDNSLALRYLKN
-139 IRDRGLDDKIINSY
+139 RGLSNDIINSY
-153 EIGYAPQG
+153 EIGYAPKG
-161 NKLEKFLLS
+161 NKLEKYLIS
-170 KGVSHEIMTLAG
+170 NGVSHEIMTLAG

-214 GFGGRVINSN
+214 GFGGRVINTE

-234 TPVFHKGSLLYNFS
+234 TPVFHKGGLLYNFS
-248 KIRPNLKNNDNLIVV
+248 KIRPNIKNNDNLIVV
-263 EGYMDVVSLASKGF
+263 EGYMDVVSLASKGLH
-277 QNAVAPL
+277 NAVAPL
-284 GTAITETQLNILWKD
+284 GTALTETQLNLLWKET
-299 SDSPI
+299 DSPI

-314 QASFRATEIALKL
+314 QASFRASEIALKL

-351 FGLESFNK
+351 NGLENFNK
-359 FVDNASPLQSI
+359 YIKNASPLTAI
-370 IWDLCLQESNIDTP
+370 IWDSCLQESNIETP
-384 EGKAGFESMLRAK
+384 EGKAGFETLLRRK
-397 LNLIGD
+397 LNLISD

-414 KDMLDQ
+414 KEMLDK
-420 FFYIEK
+420 FFYSK
-426 TERKIS
+426 KFDKKIS
-432 KFDNSEKYTGKYKN
+432 KFGYNEKGSRKFN
-446 SLKIKNSILGSGGQL
+446 NPLKIKNSILGSGGQL

-471 GVLIFPELVKKHYE
+471 GILIFPRLIKKHFE
-485 ILESFNIENLRLVD
+485 ILESFQIENLRLRD
-499 IRDNVLAFVKKD
+499 IRDNLLVFVKKD
-511 YSELDIDLLKE
+511 YSELNIDLIKE
-522 FVQKEYQ
+522 FVQKNYQ

-543 QKKEGNNFDKISETW
+543 QKKERINFDQISEVW
-558 LEILRDDQHIKSL
+558 LEILKDDQHIKSL
-571 NNDIETSK
+571 IKEIETSK

-585 EDEKRFIDLINN
+585 EDERRFIDLIENK
-597 RDQAIKL
+597 DKAIKL
-604 ITEKYGEKKIN
+604 ITEKYG

>member
-1 MKFSIETLNE
+1 MKFSTETLNE

-98 FSPAEEEKI
+98 FSPAEEEKF
-107 NKSKKIFEALE
+107 NKSKKLYEALE

-127 IFDDNNSLALKY
+127 IFDNDNSLALKY
-139 IRDRGLDDKIINSY
+139 LKNRGLSNDIINSY
-153 EIGYAPQG
+153 EIGYAPKG
-161 NKLEKFLLS
+161 NKLEKFLIS

-214 GFGGRVINSN
+214 GFGGRVINAE

-234 TPVFHKGSLLYNFS
+234 TPVFHKGGLLYNFS
-248 KIRPNLKNNDNLIVV
+248 KIRPNIKNNDNLIVV
-263 EGYMDVVSLASKGF
+263 EGYMDVVSLASKGLH
-277 QNAVAPL
+277 NAVAPL
-284 GTAITETQLNILWKD
+284 GTALTETQLNLLWKET
-299 SDSPI
+299 DSPI

-314 QASFRATEIALKL
+314 QASFRASEIALKL

-351 FGLESFNK
+351 NGLENFNK
-359 FVDNASPLQSI
+359 YIKNASPLTVI
-370 IWDLCLQESNIDTP
+370 IWDSCLQESNIKTP
-384 EGKAGFESMLRAK
+384 EGKAGFETLLRRK
-397 LNLIGD
+397 LNLISD
-403 KSIKKHYGLLF
+403 KSIKRHYGLLF
-414 KDMLDQ
+414 KEMLDK
-420 FFYIEK
+420 FFYSK
-426 TERKIS
+426 KFDKKIS
-432 KFDNSEKYTGKYKN
+432 KFNYNERISRKFN
-446 SLKIKNSILGSGGQL
+446 NPLKIKNSILGSGGQL

-471 GVLIFPELVKKHYE
+471 GILIFPRLIKKHFE
-485 ILESFNIENLRLVD
+485 ILESFQIENLRLRD
-499 IRDNVLAFVKKD
+499 IRDNLLVFIKKD
-511 YSELDIDLLKE
+511 YSELNIDLIKE
-522 FVQKEYQ
+522 FVQKNYQ

-543 QKKEGNNFDKISETW
+543 QKKEGINFDQISKVW
-558 LEILRDDQHIKSL
+558 LEILKDDQHIKSL
-571 NNDIETSK
+571 IKDIETSK

-585 EDEKRFIDLINN
+585 EDERRFIDLIKNK
-597 RDQAIKL
+597 DKAIKL
-604 ITEKYGEKKIN
+604 ITEKYG

>member
-1 MKFSIETLNE
+1 MKFSTEILNE

-98 FSPAEEEKI
+98 FSPAEEEKF
-107 NKSKKIFEALE
+107 NKSKKLYEALE

-127 IFDDNNSLALKY
+127 IFDNDNSLALRYLKN
-139 IRDRGLDDKIINSY
+139 RGLSNDIINSY
-153 EIGYAPQG
+153 EIGYAPKG
-161 NKLEKFLLS
+161 NKLEKFLIS

-214 GFGGRVINSN
+214 GFGGRVINTE

-234 TPVFHKGSLLYNFS
+234 TPVFHKGGLLYNFS
-248 KIRPNLKNNDNLIVV
+248 KIRPNIKNNDNLIVV
-263 EGYMDVVSLASKGF
+263 EGYMDVVSLASKGL
-277 QNAVAPL
+277 NNVVAPL
-284 GTAITETQLNILWKD
+284 GTALTETQLNLLWKET
-299 SDSPI
+299 DSPI

-314 QASFRATEIALKL
+314 QASFRASEIALKL

-351 FGLESFNK
+351 NGLENFNK
-359 FVDNASPLQSI
+359 YIKNASPLTVI
-370 IWDLCLQESNIDTP
+370 IWDSCLQESNIETP
-384 EGKAGFESMLRAK
+384 EGKAGFETLLRRK
-397 LNLIGD
+397 LNLISD

-414 KDMLDQ
+414 MEMLDK
-420 FFYIEK
+420 FFYSK
-426 TERKIS
+426 KFDKKIS
-432 KFDNSEKYTGKYKN
+432 KFGYNEKGSRKFN
-446 SLKIKNSILGSGGQL
+446 NPLKIKNSILGSGGQL

-471 GVLIFPELVKKHYE
+471 GILIFPGLIKKHFE
-485 ILESFNIENLRLVD
+485 ILESFQIENLRLRD
-499 IRDNVLAFVKKD
+499 IRDNLLGFIKKD
-511 YSELDIDLLKE
+511 YSELDIDLIKE
-522 FVQKEYQ
+522 FVQKNYQ

-543 QKKEGNNFDKISETW
+543 QKKEGINFDQISKVW
-558 LEILRDDQHIKSL
+558 LEILKDDQHIKSL
-571 NNDIETSK
+571 IKDIETSK

-585 EDEKRFIDLINN
+585 EDERRFIDLIENK
-597 RDQAIKL
+597 DKAIKL
-604 ITEKYGEKKIN
+604 ITEKYG

>member
-1 MKFSIETLNE
+1 MKFSTETLNE

-98 FSPAEEEKI
+98 FSPAEEEKF
-107 NKSKKIFEALE
+107 NKSKKLYEALE

-127 IFDDNNSLALKY
+127 IFDNDNSSALKY
-139 IRDRGLDDKIINSY
+139 LKNRGLSNEIINSY
-153 EIGYAPQG
+153 EIGYAPKG
-161 NKLEKFLLS
+161 NKLEKFLIS

-214 GFGGRVINSN
+214 GFGGRVINAE

-234 TPVFHKGSLLYNFS
+234 TPVFHKGGLLYNFS
-248 KIRPNLKNNDNLIVV
+248 KIRPNIKNNDNLIVV
-263 EGYMDVVSLASKGF
+263 EGYMDVVSLASKGLH
-277 QNAVAPL
+277 NAVAPL
-284 GTAITETQLNILWKD
+284 GTALTETQLNLLWKET
-299 SDSPI
+299 DSPI

-314 QASFRATEIALKL
+314 QASFRASEIALKL

-351 FGLESFNK
+351 NGLENFNK
-359 FVDNASPLQSI
+359 YIKNASPLTVI
-370 IWDLCLQESNIDTP
+370 IWDSCLQESNIKTP
-384 EGKAGFESMLRAK
+384 EGKAGFETLLRRK
-397 LNLIGD
+397 LNLISD
-403 KSIKKHYGLLF
+403 KSIKRHYGLLF
-414 KDMLDQ
+414 KEMLDKY
-420 FFYIEK
+420 FYSK
-426 TERKIS
+426 KFDKKIS
-432 KFDNSEKYTGKYKN
+432 KFNYNERISRKFN
-446 SLKIKNSILGSGGQL
+446 NPLKIKNSILGSGGQL

-471 GVLIFPELVKKHYE
+471 GILIFPRLIKKHFE
-485 ILESFNIENLRLVD
+485 ILESFQIENLRLRD
-499 IRDNVLAFVKKD
+499 IRDNLLVFIKKD
-511 YSELDIDLLKE
+511 YSELNIDLIKE
-522 FVQKEYQ
+522 FVQKNYQ

-543 QKKEGNNFDKISETW
+543 QKKEGINFDQISEVW
-558 LEILRDDQHIKSL
+558 LEILKDDQHIKSL
-571 NNDIETSK
+571 IKDIETSK

-585 EDEKRFIDLINN
+585 EDERRFIDLIKNK
-597 RDQAIKL
+597 DKAIKL
-604 ITEKYGEKKIN
+604 ITEKYG

>member
-1 MKFSIETLNE
+1 MKFSTEILNE

-98 FSPAEEEKI
+98 FSPAEEEKF
-107 NKSKKIFEALE
+107 NKSKKLYEALE

-127 IFDDNNSLALKY
+127 IFDNDNSLALRYLKN
-139 IRDRGLDDKIINSY
+139 RGLSNDIINSY
-153 EIGYAPQG
+153 EIGYAPKG
-161 NKLEKFLLS
+161 NKLEKYLIS
-170 KGVSHEIMTLAG
+170 NGVSHEIMTLAG

-214 GFGGRVINSN
+214 GFGGRVINTE

-234 TPVFHKGSLLYNFS
+234 TPLFHKGGLLYNFS
-248 KIRPNLKNNDNLIVV
+248 KIRPNIKNKDNLIVV
-263 EGYMDVVSLASKGF
+263 EGYMDVVSLASKGLH
-277 QNAVAPL
+277 NAVAPL
-284 GTAITETQLNILWKD
+284 GTALTETQLNLLWKET
-299 SDSPI
+299 DSPI

-314 QASFRATEIALKL
+314 QASFRASEIALKL

-351 FGLESFNK
+351 NGLENFNK
-359 FVDNASPLQSI
+359 YIKNASPLTAI
-370 IWDLCLQESNIDTP
+370 IWDSCLQESNIETP
-384 EGKAGFESMLRAK
+384 EGKAGFETLLRRK
-397 LNLIGD
+397 LNLISD

-414 KDMLDQ
+414 MEMLDK
-420 FFYIEK
+420 FFYSK
-426 TERKIS
+426 KFDKKIS
-432 KFDNSEKYTGKYKN
+432 KFGYNEKGSRKFN
-446 SLKIKNSILGSGGQL
+446 NPLKIKNSILGSGGQL

-471 GVLIFPELVKKHYE
+471 GILIFPRLIKKHFE
-485 ILESFNIENLRLVD
+485 ILESFQIENLRLRD
-499 IRDNVLAFVKKD
+499 IRDNLLVFIKKD
-511 YSELDIDLLKE
+511 YSELNIDLIKE
-522 FVQKEYQ
+522 FVQKNYQ

-543 QKKEGNNFDKISETW
+543 QKKEGINFDQISEVW
-558 LEILRDDQHIKSL
+558 LEILKDDQHIKSL
-571 NNDIETSK
+571 LKDIETSK

-585 EDEKRFIDLINN
+585 EDERRFIDLIENK
-597 RDQAIKL
+597 DKAIKL
-604 ITEKYGEKKIN
+604 ITEKYG

>member
-1 MKFSIETLNE
+1 MKFSTEILNE

-98 FSPAEEEKI
+98 FSPAEEEKF
-107 NKSKKIFEALE
+107 NKSKKLYEALE

-127 IFDDNNSLALKY
+127 IFDNDNSLALRYLKN
-139 IRDRGLDDKIINSY
+139 RGLSNDIINSY
-153 EIGYAPQG
+153 EIGYAPKG
-161 NKLEKFLLS
+161 NKLEKYLIS
-170 KGVSHEIMTLAG
+170 NGVSHEIMTLAG

-214 GFGGRVINSN
+214 GFGGRVINTE

-234 TPVFHKGSLLYNFS
+234 TPLFHKGGLLYNFS
-248 KIRPNLKNNDNLIVV
+248 KIRPNIKNKDNLIVV
-263 EGYMDVVSLASKGF
+263 EGYMDVVSLASKGLH
-277 QNAVAPL
+277 NAVAPL
-284 GTAITETQLNILWKD
+284 GTALTETQLNLLWKET
-299 SDSPI
+299 DSPI

-314 QASFRATEIALKL
+314 QASFRASEIALKL

-351 FGLESFNK
+351 NGLENFNK
-359 FVDNASPLQSI
+359 YIKNASPLTAI
-370 IWDLCLQESNIDTP
+370 IWDSCLQESNIETP
-384 EGKAGFESMLRAK
+384 EGKAGFETLLRRK
-397 LNLIGD
+397 LNLISD

-414 KDMLDQ
+414 MEMLDK
-420 FFYIEK
+420 FFYSK
-426 TERKIS
+426 KFDKKIS
-432 KFDNSEKYTGKYKN
+432 KFGYNEKGSRKFN
-446 SLKIKNSILGSGGQL
+446 NPLKIKNSILGSGGQL

-471 GVLIFPELVKKHYE
+471 GILIFPRLIKKHFE
-485 ILESFNIENLRLVD
+485 ILESFQIENLRLRD
-499 IRDNVLAFVKKD
+499 IRDNLLVFVKKD
-511 YSELDIDLLKE
+511 YSELNIDLIKE
-522 FVQKEYQ
+522 FVQKNYQ

-543 QKKEGNNFDKISETW
+543 QKKEGINFDQISKVW
-558 LEILRDDQHIKSL
+558 LEILKDDQHIKSL
-571 NNDIETSK
+571 IKDIETSK

-585 EDEKRFIDLINN
+585 EDERRFIDLIENK
-597 RDQAIKL
+597 DKAIKL
-604 ITEKYGEKKIN
+604 ITEKYG

>member
-23 KTVQLKKRGKEFVG
+23 KTVQLKKRGKEFIG

-84 VEKLADEAGVQLRT
+84 VEKLADEAGVKLRT
-98 FSPAEEEKI
+98 FSPEEEERI
-107 NKSKKIFEALE
+107 NKSKKIYEALE
-118 ISKSFFSSQ
+118 MSKSFFSSQ
-127 IFDDNNSLALKY
+127 IFDDDNPLALKY
-139 IRDRGLDDKIINSY
+139 LRNRDLNNEIINSY
-153 EIGYAPQG
+153 EIGYAPKG

-170 KGVSHEIMTLAG
+170 KGISHEIMTLAG

-200 RIIFPIRDIRNRVV
+200 RIIFPIRDVRNRVV
-214 GFGGRVINSN
+214 GFGGRVINNN

-248 KIRPNLKNNDNLIVV
+248 KIRPNLKDNDNLIVV

-277 QNAVAPL
+277 HNAVAPL

-299 SDSPI
+299 TNSPI

-338 LPDNLDPDDYIKN
+338 LPNNLDPDDYIKN
-351 FGLESFNK
+351 YGIESFNK
-359 FVDNASPLQSI
+359 FVNKASPLTSI
-370 IWDLCLQESNIDTP
+370 IWDLCLQDSNINTP
-384 EGKAGFESMLRAK
+384 EGRAGFETLLRSK
-397 LNLIGD
+397 LNLISD

-420 FFYIEK
+420 FFYTKK

-432 KFDNSEKYTGKYKN
+432 KPGYYEKNSGKFKN
-446 SLKIKNSILGSGGQL
+446 SLKIKNSVLASGGQL

-471 GVLIFPELVKKHYE
+471 GILIFPELIKKNFE
-485 ILESFNIENLRLVD
+485 IIESFYIENLRLGD
-499 IRDNVLAFVKKD
+499 IRDNVLDFVKKD

-522 FVQKEYQ
+522 FVQREHK

-543 QKKEGNNFDKISETW
+543 QKKDENNFDQISKIW
-558 LEILRDDQHIKSL
+558 LEILKDDQHIKSL

-585 EDEKRFIDLINN
+585 EDEKRFIDLINKK
-597 RDQAIKL
+597 DQVIKL

>member
-1 MKFSIETLNE
+1 MKFSTEILNE

-98 FSPAEEEKI
+98 FSPAEEEKF
-107 NKSKKIFEALE
+107 NKSKKLYEALE

-127 IFDDNNSLALKY
+127 IFDNDNSLALRYLKN
-139 IRDRGLDDKIINSY
+139 RGLSNDIVNSY
-153 EIGYAPQG
+153 EIGYAPKG
-161 NKLEKFLLS
+161 NKLEKYLIS
-170 KGVSHEIMTLAG
+170 NGVSHEIMTLAG

-214 GFGGRVINSN
+214 GFGGRVINTE

-234 TPVFHKGSLLYNFS
+234 TPVFHKGGLLYNFS
-248 KIRPNLKNNDNLIVV
+248 KIRPNIKNNDNLIVV

-277 QNAVAPL
+277 HNAVAPL
-284 GTAITETQLNILWKD
+284 GTALTEIQLNLLWKET
-299 SDSPI
+299 DSPI

-314 QASFRATEIALKL
+314 QASFRASEIALKL

-351 FGLESFNK
+351 NGLENFNK
-359 FVDNASPLQSI
+359 YIKNASPLTAI
-370 IWDLCLQESNIDTP
+370 IWDSCLQESNIETP
-384 EGKAGFESMLRAK
+384 EGKAGFETLLRRK
-397 LNLIGD
+397 LNLISD

-414 KDMLDQ
+414 KEMLDK
-420 FFYIEK
+420 FFYSK
-426 TERKIS
+426 KFDKKIS
-432 KFDNSEKYTGKYKN
+432 KFGYNEKGSRKFN
-446 SLKIKNSILGSGGQL
+446 NPLKIKNSILGSGGQL

-471 GVLIFPELVKKHYE
+471 GILIFPRLIKKHFE
-485 ILESFNIENLRLVD
+485 ILESFHIENLRLKD
-499 IRDNVLAFVKKD
+499 IRDNLLVFIKKD
-511 YSELDIDLLKE
+511 YSELNIDLIKE
-522 FVQKEYQ
+522 FVQKNYQ
-529 TFFEKD
+529 NFFEKD

-543 QKKEGNNFDKISETW
+543 QKKERINFDQISEVW
-558 LEILRDDQHIKSL
+558 LEILKDDQHIKSL
-571 NNDIETSK
+571 IKDIETSK

-585 EDEKRFIDLINN
+585 EDERRFIDLIENK
-597 RDQAIKL
+597 DKAIKL
-604 ITEKYGEKKIN
+604 ITEKYG

>member
-1 MKFSIETLNE
+1 MKFSTETLNE

-98 FSPAEEEKI
+98 FSPAEEEKF
-107 NKSKKIFEALE
+107 NKSKKLYEALE

-127 IFDDNNSLALKY
+127 IFDNDNSLALRYLKN
-139 IRDRGLDDKIINSY
+139 RGLSNDIINSY
-153 EIGYAPQG
+153 EIGYAPKG
-161 NKLEKFLLS
+161 NKLEKYLIS
-170 KGVSHEIMTLAG
+170 NGVSHEIMTLAG

-214 GFGGRVINSN
+214 GFGGRVINAE

-234 TPVFHKGSLLYNFS
+234 TPVFHKGGLLYNFS
-248 KIRPNLKNNDNLIVV
+248 KIRSNIKNNDNLIVV
-263 EGYMDVVSLASKGF
+263 EGYMDVVSLASKGLH
-277 QNAVAPL
+277 NAVAPL
-284 GTAITETQLNILWKD
+284 GTALTETQLNLLWKET
-299 SDSPI
+299 DSPI

-314 QASFRATEIALKL
+314 QASFRASEIALKL

-351 FGLESFNK
+351 NGLENFNK
-359 FVDNASPLQSI
+359 YIKNASPLTAI
-370 IWDLCLQESNIDTP
+370 IWDSCLQESNIETP
-384 EGKAGFESMLRAK
+384 EGKAGFETLLRRK
-397 LNLIGD
+397 LNLISD

-414 KDMLDQ
+414 MEMLDK
-420 FFYIEK
+420 FFYSK
-426 TERKIS
+426 KFDKKIS
-432 KFDNSEKYTGKYKN
+432 KFGYNEKGSRKFN
-446 SLKIKNSILGSGGQL
+446 NPLKIKNSILGSGGQL

-471 GVLIFPELVKKHYE
+471 GILIFPGLIKKHFE
-485 ILESFNIENLRLVD
+485 ILESFQIENLRLRD
-499 IRDNVLAFVKKD
+499 IRDNLLGFIKKD
-511 YSELDIDLLKE
+511 YSELDIDLIKE
-522 FVQKEYQ
+522 FVQKNYQ

-543 QKKEGNNFDKISETW
+543 QKKEGINFDQISKVW
-558 LEILRDDQHIKSL
+558 LEILKDDQHIKSL
-571 NNDIETSK
+571 IKDIETSK

-585 EDEKRFIDLINN
+585 EDERRFIDLIENK
-597 RDQAIKL
+597 DKAIKL
-604 ITEKYGEKKIN
+604 ITEKYG